1 MSRHRRIQRREQR
14 AARGKSAWRRFL
26 EVFGILIMASAV
38 LLIVELLPGN
48 QSSGNMMVV
57 DGDSLR
63 QGNGGSDIR
72 LHAIDAPEL
81 AQYCQRPDGKR
92 YNCGRRAR
100 DHLRQLIGGREVSC
114 ITMDVDRYERSV
126 AVCKAGDT
134 DLNRQMV
141 RDGWALAYRQHDRV
155 YSGAEAEAKA
165 AKRGIWQ
172 GEFDPPADWRR
183 MNQGSM
189 AGEPD

>member
-14 AARGKSAWRRFL
+14 AARGKSGLRRFL
-26 EVFGILIMASAV
+26 EVFSVLILASAV
-38 LLIVELLPGN
+38 LLIGELIPGGK
-48 QSSGNMMVV
+48 SSGNMTVV

-63 QGNGGSDIR
+63 PGDGGADIR
-72 LHAIDAPEL
+72 LHGIDAPEL
-81 AQYCQRPDGKR
+81 AQSCDHPGGKR
-92 YNCGRRAR
+92 YNCGRQAR
-100 DHLRQLIGGREVSC
+100 DHLRKLIGGREISC
-114 ITMDVDRYERSV
+114 ITMDVDRYDRSV
-126 AVCKAGDT
+126 ATCTAGDT

-141 RDGWALAYRQHDRV
+141 RDGWALAYRQHDHI
-155 YSGAEAEAKA
+155 YSRDEDEAKA

-172 GEFDPPADWRR
+172 GEFDPAADWRR